1 MACSAENG
9 ECHELVCRY
18 RIQEVVGG
26 LEPPGG
32 SLDRDFP
39 GGSGR
44 DKNIG
49 VTVGNDV
56 DHRRG

>member
-1 MACSAENG
+1 MARVTNSFAAT
-9 ECHELVCRY
+9 

-44 DKNIG
+44 DKN
-49 VTVGNDV
+49 
-56 DHRRG
+56 RLF